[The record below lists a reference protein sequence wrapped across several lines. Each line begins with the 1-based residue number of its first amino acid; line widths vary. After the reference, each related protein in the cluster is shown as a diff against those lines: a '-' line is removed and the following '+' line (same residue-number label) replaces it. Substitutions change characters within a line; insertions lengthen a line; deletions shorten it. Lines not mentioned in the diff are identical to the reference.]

1 MTTSTIFSIDL
12 GNVKMASRTSGQQAL
27 ERVLAALQ
35 RHDKIALDFGHRPA
49 TPSFVDQCMGGLI
62 TQLGAGA
69 LLQRVKLVNV
79 AESERALIRHV
90 LARRQQQASPPAAAT
105 GQTAPGQL
113 AAASA

>member
-27 ERVLAALQ
+27 ERALAAL
-35 RHDKIALDFGHRPA
+35 RSHDKIALDFGHRTA

-62 TQLGAGA
+62 THLGAA

-90 LARRQQQASPPAAAT
+90 LARRQQQASLTAAEQ
-105 GQTAPGQL
+105 GC
-113 AAASA
+113 